1 MATPSDAPPE
11 RPERSA
17 REVRKVAFASLVGTS
32 IEWYDFYIYGLAA
45 VTVFA
50 PQFFP
55 KTSTFTGTLAAFATF
70 AVGFIARPIGGVVF
84 GHLGDRIGRKA
95 TLVTTLVTMGVATTL
110 IGALP
115 TYATIGALAPVLL
128 VVLRLVQGFAVGGE
142 WGGAVLISVEH
153 APESKRGFYG
163 SFPQLGVPI
172 GLIAS
177 NAAFLV
183 LAAAMPAESFASWG
197 WRIPFLASA
206 LLVGVGLYVRL
217 QIEES
222 SEFVAVK
229 RKGSMALP
237 LGSVLRH
244 HFPQV
249 LCGIAMFTGIT
260 GIGYMAATYSIQYGS
275 SQLGL
280 PRAGLIAIVLVVAV
294 LEVPI
299 ILWFSAASD
308 RWGLSRTIVAGSI
321 ATAVVAAVFLPLLAT
336 GSLVLIAVAVAG
348 ARWASAPMWG
358 PSAALA
364 AECYP
369 TEIRYSGASVGY
381 QLGSIV
387 GGALAPIFTTLLLAS
402 PLGIVGA
409 SAYLVIITVVTGLGA
424 LAANRLRARA
434 NAPTRATA
442 G

>member
-1 MATPSDAPPE
+1 MTTTPPDAA
-11 RPERSA
+11 RPAPSP
-17 REVRKVAFASLVGTS
+17 REVRKVALASLVGTS

-55 KTSTFTGTLAAFATF
+55 NVSSLTGTLAAFATF

-84 GHLGDRIGRKA
+84 GHLGDRIGRKN
-95 TLVTTLVTMGVATTL
+95 TLVTTLVMMGVATTL
-110 IGALP
+110 IGVLP

-163 SFPQLGVPI
+163 SFPQLGVPL
-172 GLIAS
+172 GLVAS
-177 NAAFLV
+177 NALFLV
-183 LAAAMPAESFASWG
+183 LAAALPTGAFGEWG
-197 WRIPFLASA
+197 WRIPFLLSA

-229 RKGSMALP
+229 KSGSMALP
-237 LGSVLRH
+237 LASVLRN

-260 GIGYMAATYSIQYGS
+260 GIGYMAATYSIQYGTS
-275 SQLGL
+275 SLGL
-280 PRAGLIAIVLVVAV
+280 PRAALIGVVLVVAV
-294 LEVPI
+294 IEVPI

-308 RWGLSRTIVAGSI
+308 RWGHGRTILFGAL
-321 ATAVVAAVFLPLLAT
+321 ATAVVAAAFLPLLAS
-336 GSLVLIAVAVAG
+336 GSLILIAVAVAG

-358 PSAALA
+358 PSGALA

-369 TEIRYSGASVGY
+369 VAIRYSGASVGY

-387 GGALAPIFTTLLLAS
+387 GGALAPIIVTLLLAS

-409 SAYLVIITVVTGLGA
+409 SGYLVIITLLTGVGA
-424 LAANRLRARA
+424 IAASRLIARA
-434 NAPTRATA
+434 PATQRA
-442 G
+442 GV

>member
-1 MATPSDAPPE
+1 MATPSPAPPQ
-11 RPERSA
+11 RSA

-229 RKGSMALP
+229 RTGSMKLP
-237 LGSVLRH
+237 LASVLRH

-280 PRAGLIAIVLVVAV
+280 PRAALIAIVLVVAV

-409 SAYLVIITVVTGLGA
+409 SAYLVIITVATGLGA
-424 LAANRLRARA
+424 LAANRLVRARA
-434 NAPTRATA
+434 GEPVRTA
-442 G
+442 AG

>member
-1 MATPSDAPPE
+1 MADETPT
-11 RPERSA
+11 RSG
-17 REVRKVAFASLVGTS
+17 REVRKVALASLVGTS

-70 AVGFIARPIGGVVF
+70 AVGFVARPIGGVVF

-110 IGALP
+110 IGVLP

-153 APESKRGFYG
+153 APESKRAFYG

-177 NAAFLV
+177 NAIFLV
-183 LAAAMPAESFASWG
+183 LAAAMPAEAFSTWG
-197 WRIPFLASA
+197 WRIPFLLSA
-206 LLVGVGLYVRL
+206 VLVLVGLWVRL
-217 QIEES
+217 RIEES
-222 SEFVAVK
+222 SEFVAV
-229 RKGSMALP
+229 RRAGSMALP
-237 LGSVLRH
+237 LASVLRH

-260 GIGYMAATYSIQYGS
+260 GIGYMAATYTIQYGTS
-275 SQLGL
+275 ALDL
-280 PRAGLIAIVLVVAV
+280 PRAPLIAIVLVVAV
-294 LEVPI
+294 LEVPL
-299 ILWFSAASD
+299 ILWVSAGAD
-308 RWGLSRTIVAGSI
+308 RWGLSRTILAGSL

-336 GSLVLIAVAVAG
+336 GSLLLIAVAVAA

-369 TEIRYSGASVGY
+369 TEVRYSGASVGY
-381 QLGSIV
+381 QLGAIV

-402 PLGIVGA
+402 PLGMPGA
-409 SAYLVIITVVTGLGA
+409 AAYLVLITLISGLGA
-424 LAANRLRARA
+424 LAADRLVRRAGTRE
-434 NAPTRATA
+434 PTQAA
-442 G
+442 A

>member
-1 MATPSDAPPE
+1 MATPSPAPPE

-172 GLIAS
+172 GLVAS

-229 RKGSMALP
+229 RTGSMALP

-280 PRAGLIAIVLVVAV
+280 PRAALIAIVLVVAV
-294 LEVPI
+294 IEVPI

-321 ATAVVAAVFLPLLAT
+321 ATALVAAVFLPLLAT

-358 PSAALA
+358 PSGALA

-369 TEIRYSGASVGY
+369 TEVRYSGASIGY
-381 QLGSIV
+381 QFGSIV
-387 GGALAPIFTTLLLAS
+387 GGALAPIITTLLLAS
-402 PLGIVGA
+402 PVGIVGA
-409 SAYLVIITVVTGLGA
+409 SAYLVIITVVTGLGP
-424 LAANRLRARA
+424 LAANRLRPRA
-434 NAPTRATA
+434 NAPGRAT
-442 G
+442 

>member
-1 MATPSDAPPE
+1 VTTTPPDGAPP
-11 RPERSA
+11 PAPSA
-17 REVRKVAFASLVGTS
+17 REVRKVALASLVGTS

-55 KTSTFTGTLAAFATF
+55 NVSSLTGTLAAFATF

-84 GHLGDRIGRKA
+84 GHLGDRIGRKN

-110 IGALP
+110 IGVLP

-163 SFPQLGVPI
+163 SFPQLGVPL
-172 GLIAS
+172 GLVAS
-177 NAAFLV
+177 NALFLV
-183 LAAAMPAESFASWG
+183 LAAALPAGAFGTWG
-197 WRIPFLASA
+197 WRIPFLLSA

-229 RKGSMALP
+229 RTGSMALP
-237 LGSVLRH
+237 IASVLRH

-249 LCGIAMFTGIT
+249 LAGVAIFTGIT
-260 GIGYMAATYSIQYGS
+260 GIGYMAATYSIQYGTS
-275 SQLGL
+275 SLGL
-280 PRAGLIAIVLVVAV
+280 PRAALIAIVLVVAV

-299 ILWFSAASD
+299 ILWFSAKSD
-308 RWGLSRTIVAGSI
+308 RWGHSRTIVAGSV
-321 ATAVVAAVFLPLLAT
+321 ATAIVAALFLPALAS
-336 GSLVLIAVAVAG
+336 GSLVLIALAVAG

-358 PSAALA
+358 PSGALA

-369 TEIRYSGASVGY
+369 VEVRYSGASVGY
-381 QLGSIV
+381 QFGSIV
-387 GGALAPIFTTLLLAS
+387 GGALAPIITTLLLAS
-402 PLGIVGA
+402 PAGIVGA
-409 SAYLVIITVVTGLGA
+409 SAYLVIITVLTGVGA
-424 LAANRLRARA
+424 VVAARIARRS
-434 NAPTRATA
+434 APTA
-442 G
+442 GVAV

>member
-1 MATPSDAPPE
+1 MTGT
-11 RPERSA
+11 RSGREV
-17 REVRKVAFASLVGTS
+17 REVRKVALASLVGTS

-55 KTSTFTGTLAAFATF
+55 QVSSLTGTLAAFATF
-70 AVGFIARPIGGVVF
+70 AVGFVARPIGGVVF

-95 TLVTTLVTMGVATTL
+95 TLVTTLVTMGAATTL
-110 IGALP
+110 IGVLP
-115 TYATIGALAPVLL
+115 TYAAVGALAPVLL

-177 NAAFLV
+177 NAIFLV
-183 LAAAMPAESFASWG
+183 LAAALPRDAFGSWG
-197 WRIPFLASA
+197 WRIPFLLSA
-206 LLVGVGLYVRL
+206 LLVLVGLWVRL
-217 QIEES
+217 RIEES
-222 SEFVAVK
+222 SEFVAA
-229 RKGSMALP
+229 RRTGSSMALP
-237 LGSVLRH
+237 LASVLRH

-260 GIGYMAATYSIQYGS
+260 GIGYMAATYVIQYGTS
-275 SQLGL
+275 ALGL
-280 PRAGLIAIVLVVAV
+280 PRAPLIAIVLVVAV
-294 LEVPI
+294 LEVPL
-299 ILWFSAASD
+299 ILWVSAGAD
-308 RWGLSRTIVAGSI
+308 RWGLSRTIVVGSV
-321 ATAVVAAVFLPLLAT
+321 ATAVVAAAFLPLLAS
-336 GSLVLIAVAVAG
+336 GSLLLIALAVAG

-369 TEIRYSGASVGY
+369 TGIRYSGASVGY

-402 PLGIVGA
+402 PLGMPGA
-409 SAYLVIITVVTGLGA
+409 AAYLVVITVLSGIGA
-424 LAANRLRARA
+424 LAADRLVRRAGSRDP
-434 NAPTRATA
+434 APAPA
-442 G
+442 

>member
-1 MATPSDAPPE
+1 MATPSPAPPE

-229 RKGSMALP
+229 RTGSMALP
-237 LGSVLRH
+237 LASVLRH

-280 PRAGLIAIVLVVAV
+280 PRAALIAIVLVVAV
-294 LEVPI
+294 L
-299 ILWFSAASD
+299 
-308 RWGLSRTIVAGSI
+308 
-321 ATAVVAAVFLPLLAT
+321 
-336 GSLVLIAVAVAG
+336 AVAG
-348 ARWASAPMWG
+348 ARWVSAPMWG

-369 TEIRYSGASVGY
+369 TAIRYSGASVGY

-387 GGALAPIFTTLLLAS
+387 GGALAPILTTLLLAS

-409 SAYLVIITVVTGLGA
+409 SAYLVIITVVTGLGP
-424 LAANRLRARA
+424 LAANRLRPRA
-434 NAPTRATA
+434 NAPGRAT
-442 G
+442 